1 MINPITIHHPQPDP
15 VETHYNI
22 IIFAP
27 VSTKGVNDCDA
38 WLILRESVSEWDLM
52 SALQS
57 HKQPL
62 KQKGVFFA
70 SSVMI
75 SMIFSLKCISVKN
88 QKAKNES

>member
-1 MINPITIHHPQPDP
+1 
-15 VETHYNI
+15 
-22 IIFAP
+22 
-27 VSTKGVNDCDA
+27 
-38 WLILRESVSEWDLM
+38 M

-57 HKQPL
+57 NKQPL